1 MTRRAPGVTFH
12 GHGSGIS
19 VRGSV
24 TLGGSSTPTPP
35 RLTPAGP
42 PARAPCRYR
51 ARTSPPQSRTQP
63 QRKGAVMTS
72 PDANGAI
79 TTSSLVVATTDQVSS
94 DLAGEAIVL
103 SLRTGMYYGLAQV
116 GVRVW
121 ELVREPILVA
131 DLRDVIVREYD
142 VRSEERRVGK
152 ECRSRWSPYH

>member
-1 MTRRAPGVTFH
+1 MTP
-12 GHGSGIS
+12 
-19 VRGSV
+19 
-24 TLGGSSTPTPP
+24 
-35 RLTPAGP
+35 
-42 PARAPCRYR
+42 
-51 ARTSPPQSRTQP
+51 
-63 QRKGAVMTS
+63 

-79 TTSSLVVATTDQVSS
+79 TTSSLVVATRDQVSS

-142 VRSEERRVGK
+142 VEPERCERDVLDFLSDLEIGRASCRERV
-152 ECRSRWSPYH
+152 